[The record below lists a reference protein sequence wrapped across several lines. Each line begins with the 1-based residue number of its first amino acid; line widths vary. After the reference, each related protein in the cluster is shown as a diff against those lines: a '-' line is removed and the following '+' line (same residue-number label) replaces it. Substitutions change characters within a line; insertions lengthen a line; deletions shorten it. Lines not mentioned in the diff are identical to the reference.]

1 MKLQIKLLTKKF
13 KQVGDHPLSKFS
25 SSNKEIIIMGG
36 WDANKVK
43 KSVGIF
49 NPGNGKY
56 SELPP
61 MNTPRFGASSCVY
74 NSDVIVAG
82 GTDGKHH
89 LDSIEILRINQ
100 GLPRWTIS
108 NGRLPAKLMGHV
120 LKVYQEKLLVI
131 GGLDDTDKVSNEIHE
146 LALDKPYTP
155 TLLAT
160 MPEPRMNHAAEI
172 VNDTLFIL
180 GGRTNSDNH
189 DEVVLD
195 SVMVYDF
202 ITKEFKKCPSLPKP
216 VHLTSTVTWGKT
228 IIVIGG
234 CDEKR
239 AYLNDVILYDIESG
253 HCETTLPLL
262 THRRSSLSS
271 VIIDDVIF
279 VFGGYTAEQG
289 TLTSVEC
296 LTMGSDGWKE
306 LPGMEE
312 KRLLATVVVKP

>member
-1 MKLQIKLLTKKF
+1 MKQQIELLTKKF
-13 KQVGDHPLSKFS
+13 KQVADQPLPNFS

-36 WDANKVK
+36 WDANEAK
-43 KSVGIF
+43 KSVSIF
-49 NPGNGKY
+49 NPGNGTY
-56 SELPP
+56 AELPP

-82 GTDGKHH
+82 GSDKKHY

-108 NGRLPAKLMGHV
+108 NRTLPAKLMGHV

-131 GGLDDTDKVSNEIHE
+131 GGLDDTGKVSNEIHE

-155 TLLAT
+155 TLLTT

-172 VNDTLFIL
+172 VNDTLLIL
-180 GGRTNSDNH
+180 GGRTNNDND

-202 ITKEFKKCPSLPKP
+202 ITKELRTYPSLPQP
-216 VHLTSTVTWGKT
+216 VSRMSTVTWGEK

-234 CDEKR
+234 ANER
-239 AYLNDVILYDIESG
+239 VNFNDVIMYDIKSG
-253 HCETTLPLL
+253 HCETLPSLMQ
-262 THRRSSLSS
+262 RRSNPLS
-271 VIIDDVIF
+271 VIIEDVIF
-279 VFGGYTAEQG
+279 VFGGFNAEQG
-289 TLTSVEC
+289 THTSVEC
-296 LTMGSDGWKE
+296 FTMGSDGWKE
-306 LPGMEE
+306 LPGMKE
-312 KRLLATVVVKP
+312 KRLLATVVVTP